1 MTARGK
7 EPRCIVLLRASGVL
21 PAVSPTMRAGAI
33 LPETAVR

>member
-7 EPRCIVLLRASGVL
+7 EPRRLVLLRATGVL
-21 PAVSPTMRAGAI
+21 PAVPPTMRAGAI